1 MAVPAKKVA
10 TGIVMFNLGGPP
22 TIQDVHPFLLRLF
35 SDREIIQLPA
45 QQLVARYIAYTRT
58 PKVQK
63 HYQEIGGGSPILKW
77 TQKQGEMMI
86 EKLDKLS
93 PHTAPHK
100 YYIAFR
106 YINPLT
112 EEALRQMKEDGV
124 TRAVAFTQYP
134 QFSCSTTGS
143 SFNELWRQT
152 KALKLEKDFQW
163 SLIDRWY
170 QQPSLILSFVER
182 VVAAINKIPLDKRA
196 KAVLIFSAHSIP
208 TERVDKGDA
217 YPQECA
223 ATVQR
228 VVDELRLRGY
238 NNKYVLAFQSQVG
251 PRPWLGPKTPDV
263 ITGLA
268 KKGFKHQII
277 IPIAFTSD
285 HIETLFEIDIEF
297 KEIADQNKVETFIR
311 AESLNDSETF
321 TTALAETVAAHLK
334 EKELHSP
341 NYKLNCAGCINPG
354 LCRSLWNP
362 AYQE

>member
-1 MAVPAKKVA
+1 MAVPSKRV
-10 TGIVMFNLGGPP
+10 TGIVMFNLGGPS
-22 TIQDVHPFLLRLF
+22 TTNDVYPFLLRLF

-45 QQLVARYIAYTRT
+45 QPLLAKYIAVTRT

-77 TQKQGEMMI
+77 TKTQGEQMI
-86 EKLDKLS
+86 AKLDQLS
-93 PHTAPHK
+93 PETAPHK

-112 EEALRQMKEDGV
+112 EETLRQMKEDGV
-124 TRAVAFTQYP
+124 TRAVGFTQYP

-152 KALKLEKDFQW
+152 KALNFEKEFQW

-170 QQPSLILSFVER
+170 QHPRLIQSFVER
-182 VVAAINKIPLDKRA
+182 VIDALNKLTPEDRA

-208 TERVDKGDA
+208 TARVDKGDA
-217 YPQECA
+217 YPQECS
-223 ATVQR
+223 ATVAK
-228 VVDELRLRGY
+228 VVDELRSRGY
-238 NNKYVLAFQSQVG
+238 NNKYVLAYQSQVG

-263 ITGLA
+263 ITGLSR
-268 KKGFKHQII
+268 KGFKHQII

-297 KEIADQNKVETFIR
+297 KEIAEKSGVKNFIR
-311 AESLNDSETF
+311 AESLNDSDTF
-321 TTALAETVAAHLK
+321 STALAEVVSSHLK
-334 EKELHSP
+334 SKELHSP
-341 NYKLNCAGCINPG
+341 QYKLNCCGCINPG